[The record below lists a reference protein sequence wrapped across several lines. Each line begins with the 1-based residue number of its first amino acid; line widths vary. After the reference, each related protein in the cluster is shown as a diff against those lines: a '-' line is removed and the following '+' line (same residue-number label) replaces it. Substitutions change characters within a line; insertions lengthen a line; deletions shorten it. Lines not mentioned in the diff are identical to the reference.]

1 MAPTS
6 LFLVAR
12 ELWMDSDNL
21 KRQMAEPDPDM
32 RHVLDS
38 LLARDEDITARA
50 VARLHPRINAASS
63 ITRSVER
70 SRMLAE
76 YQERQAEFRRW
87 RGRAGKLS
95 GAAAASA
102 LADRD
107 VRIAELESQVA
118 LLTASHVA
126 MIRAVGEL
134 GGFSKWA
141 QFYESYSGS
150 RALLAQLGAL
160 PSATVESLP
169 QRGPK

>member
-1 MAPTS
+1 MDNDSFEQPT
-6 LFLVAR
+6 F
-12 ELWMDSDNL
+12 DSD
-21 KRQMAEPDPDM
+21 REM
-32 RHVLDS
+32 RRVLED
-38 LLARDEDITARA
+38 LLSRDEDITARA

-63 ITRSVER
+63 ITRSAER
-70 SRMLAE
+70 SHMLAQ

-87 RGRAGKLS
+87 RGRPGKLS

-107 VRIAELESQVA
+107 MRIAELESQVA

-141 QFYESYSGS
+141 QFYESYRGS

-160 PSATVESLP
+160 PEATVGSLAP
-169 QRGPK
+169 HRPG

>member
-1 MAPTS
+1 MDNDS
-6 LFLVAR
+6 LQQATR
-12 ELWMDSDNL
+12 DC
-21 KRQMAEPDPDM
+21 DPEM
-32 RHVLDS
+32 RRVLDD
-38 LLARDEDITARA
+38 LLSRDEDITARA
-50 VARLHPRINAASS
+50 VARLHPQIKAASS
-63 ITRSVER
+63 ITRSKER
-70 SRMLAE
+70 SRMLAQ

-87 RGRAGKLS
+87 RGRPGKLS
-95 GAAAASA
+95 GDAAASA

-150 RALLAQLGAL
+150 RDQLAQLGAL
-160 PSATVESLP
+160 PDATGESLP
-169 QRGPK
+169 QRRPK

>member
-1 MAPTS
+1 
-6 LFLVAR
+6 
-12 ELWMDSDNL
+12 MDN
-21 KRQMAEPDPDM
+21 
-32 RHVLDS
+32 DS
-38 LLARDEDITARA
+38 LQQATSHSDPEMSRVLENLLSRDEDITARA
-50 VARLHPRINAASS
+50 VARLHPRIKAASS

-70 SRMLAE
+70 SRMLAQ

-87 RGRAGKLS
+87 RGRPGKLS
-95 GAAAASA
+95 GVAAASA

-107 VRIAELESQVA
+107 VRIADLESQVA

-150 RALLAQLGAL
+150 RERLAQLGAL
-160 PSATVESLP
+160 PEAAVESLP
-169 QRGPK
+169 QRMPK

>member
-1 MAPTS
+1 
-6 LFLVAR
+6 
-12 ELWMDSDNL
+12 MDN
-21 KRQMAEPDPDM
+21 
-32 RHVLDS
+32 DS
-38 LLARDEDITARA
+38 LQQATHDCDPEMRRVLEDLLSRDEDITARA
-50 VARLHPRINAASS
+50 VARLHPQIKAASS
-63 ITRSVER
+63 ITRSKER
-70 SRMLAE
+70 TRMLAQ

-87 RGRAGKLS
+87 RGRPGKLS
-95 GAAAASA
+95 GDAAASA

-150 RALLAQLGAL
+150 RDQLAQLGAL
-160 PSATVESLP
+160 PEATVESLP
-169 QRGPK
+169 QRRPK

>member
-1 MAPTS
+1 
-6 LFLVAR
+6 
-12 ELWMDSDNL
+12 MDN
-21 KRQMAEPDPDM
+21 
-32 RHVLDS
+32 DS
-38 LLARDEDITARA
+38 LQQATSGFDPEMRRVLEDLLSRDEDITARA
-50 VARLHPRINAASS
+50 VARLHPQIKAASS
-63 ITRSVER
+63 ITRSKER
-70 SRMLAE
+70 SRMLVQ

-87 RGRAGKLS
+87 RGRPGKLS
-95 GAAAASA
+95 GVAAASV

-150 RALLAQLGAL
+150 RDRLAQLGAL
-160 PSATVESLP
+160 PEAMVESLP
-169 QRGPK
+169 QRKPK

>member
-1 MAPTS
+1 MDNDS
-6 LFLVAR
+6 LQQATR
-12 ELWMDSDNL
+12 DC
-21 KRQMAEPDPDM
+21 DPEM
-32 RHVLDS
+32 RRVLDD
-38 LLARDEDITARA
+38 LLSRDEDITARA
-50 VARLHPRINAASS
+50 VARLHPQIKAASS
-63 ITRSVER
+63 ITRSKER
-70 SRMLAE
+70 SRMLAQ

-87 RGRAGKLS
+87 RGRPGKLS
-95 GAAAASA
+95 GDAAASA

-150 RALLAQLGAL
+150 RDRLVQLGAL
-160 PSATVESLP
+160 PEATVESLP
-169 QRGPK
+169 QRRPK

>member
-1 MAPTS
+1 
-6 LFLVAR
+6 
-12 ELWMDSDNL
+12 MDNDTIDTPRS
-21 KRQMAEPDPDM
+21 EEDPDM
-32 RHVLDS
+32 RLVLDG

-63 ITRSVER
+63 ITRSKDR
-70 SRMLAE
+70 SLLMAQ
-76 YQERQAEFRRW
+76 YQKRQAEFRRW
-87 RGRAGKLS
+87 RGRPGKLS
-95 GAAAASA
+95 GIAAAGA

-141 QFYESYSGS
+141 KFYEAYRSS
-150 RALLAQLGAL
+150 RDQLAQLGAL
-160 PSATVESLP
+160 PEATVESLP
-169 QRGPK
+169 PHNAK

>member
-1 MAPTS
+1 MNSES
-6 LFLVAR
+6 LEQTR
-12 ELWMDSDNL
+12 SDF
-21 KRQMAEPDPDM
+21 DPEM
-32 RHVLDS
+32 RRVLDD
-38 LLARDEDITARA
+38 LLSRDEDITARA

-63 ITRSVER
+63 ITRSAER
-70 SRMLAE
+70 SHMLAE

-87 RGRAGKLS
+87 RGRPGKLS

-134 GGFSKWA
+134 GGFNKWA
-141 QFYESYSGS
+141 QFYESYRAS
-150 RALLAQLGAL
+150 RALLAQLAAL
-160 PSATVESLP
+160 PEATVESLAQHRP
-169 QRGPK
+169 E

>member
-1 MAPTS
+1 
-6 LFLVAR
+6 
-12 ELWMDSDNL
+12 MDNDSVEPPASD
-21 KRQMAEPDPDM
+21 ADPDM
-32 RHVLDS
+32 RHVLDD

-63 ITRSVER
+63 ITRSTER
-70 SRMLAE
+70 SRLLAK

-87 RGRAGKLS
+87 RGRPSKLS
-95 GAAAASA
+95 GVAAASA

-107 VRIAELESQVA
+107 VRIAELEADVA

-141 QFYESYSGS
+141 QFYESYRGL
-150 RALLAQLGAL
+150 RDRLERLGAL
-160 PSATVESLP
+160 PKAEVKPLRPSRRT
-169 QRGPK
+169 

>member
-1 MAPTS
+1 MDNDS
-6 LFLVAR
+6 LQQATR
-12 ELWMDSDNL
+12 DC
-21 KRQMAEPDPDM
+21 DPEM
-32 RHVLDS
+32 RRVLDD
-38 LLARDEDITARA
+38 LLSRDEDITARA
-50 VARLHPRINAASS
+50 VARLHPQIKAASS
-63 ITRSVER
+63 ITRSKER
-70 SRMLAE
+70 SRMLAQ

-87 RGRAGKLS
+87 RGRPGKLS
-95 GAAAASA
+95 GDAAASA

-150 RALLAQLGAL
+150 RDQLAQLGAL
-160 PSATVESLP
+160 PQATVASLP
-169 QRGPK
+169 QRRPK

>member
-1 MAPTS
+1 
-6 LFLVAR
+6 
-12 ELWMDSDNL
+12 MDNDNL
-21 KRQMAEPDPDM
+21 EQQAPETDPEMRQ
-32 RHVLDS
+32 VLDD

-50 VARLHPRINAASS
+50 VARLHPRISAAST
-63 ITRSVER
+63 ITRSAER
-70 SRMLAE
+70 SHMLAR

-87 RGRAGKLS
+87 RGRPGKLS
-95 GAAAASA
+95 GVAAASA

-141 QFYESYSGS
+141 QFYESYRSS
-150 RALLAQLGAL
+150 RDQLAQLGAL
-160 PSATVESLP
+160 PGAEVKP
-169 QRGPK
+169 IPPRNPK

>member
-1 MAPTS
+1 
-6 LFLVAR
+6 
-12 ELWMDSDNL
+12 
-21 KRQMAEPDPDM
+21 
-32 RHVLDS
+32 
-38 LLARDEDITARA
+38 
-50 VARLHPRINAASS
+50 
-63 ITRSVER
+63 
-70 SRMLAE
+70 MLAQ

-87 RGRAGKLS
+87 RGRPGKLS
-95 GAAAASA
+95 GDAAASA

-150 RALLAQLGAL
+150 RDQLAQLCAL
-160 PSATVESLP
+160 PEATVESLP
-169 QRGPK
+169 QRRPK

>member
-1 MAPTS
+1 
-6 LFLVAR
+6 
-12 ELWMDSDNL
+12 MDSDTME
-21 KRQMAEPDPDM
+21 KQTSEPDPEM
-32 RHVLDS
+32 RQVLDD

-70 SRMLAE
+70 SRMLAQ

-87 RGRAGKLS
+87 RGRPGKLS
-95 GAAAASA
+95 GVAAASA

-141 QFYESYSGS
+141 QFYESYRGS
-150 RALLAQLGAL
+150 RDQLAQLGAL
-160 PSATVESLP
+160 PEATVESLP
-169 QRGPK
+169 QRRPK

>member
-1 MAPTS
+1 
-6 LFLVAR
+6 
-12 ELWMDSDNL
+12 MDN
-21 KRQMAEPDPDM
+21 
-32 RHVLDS
+32 DS
-38 LLARDEDITARA
+38 LQQATSGCDPEMHRVLEDLLSRDEDITARA
-50 VARLHPRINAASS
+50 VARLHPQIKAASS
-63 ITRSVER
+63 ITRSKER
-70 SRMLAE
+70 SRMLAQ

-87 RGRAGKLS
+87 RGRPGKLS
-95 GAAAASA
+95 GVAAASA

-150 RALLAQLGAL
+150 RDQLAQLGAL
-160 PSATVESLP
+160 PEATVELLP
-169 QRGPK
+169 QRRPR